1 MVDRKMLDIPG
12 MRQLASRFRNEASTV
27 EQVISTM
34 NSLVTNLDA
43 TYRSDTAEQFKQKYE
58 GELKPNFQKAKEEIE
73 SIAQFLD
80 NEANRYENM

>member
-1 MVDRKMLDIPG
+1 MVDRKMIDIPG
-12 MRQLASRFRNEASTV
+12 MRQLASSFRSEASTV
-27 EQVISTM
+27 DGVITKM

-58 GELKPNFQKAKEEIE
+58 SELKPNFQRAKEEIE

-80 NEANRYENM
+80 KEADRYENM